1 MPRSL
6 PVAGAPLAGARRP
19 PALLV
24 AELQDALHRGRH
36 GGPLAAG
43 EAAEAADDGV
53 GVLVLEVSG
62 EAGELPERALAL
74 PLVDRRVCESGSHV
88 VLSVVS
94 HLSETL
100 GLTRDRNTPSMV

>member
-6 PVAGAPLAGARRP
+6 PVAGAPLAAPP
-19 PALLV
+19 PAVLV
-24 AELQDALHRGRH
+24 AELQDPLHRGRD

-43 EAAEAADDGV
+43 EAAEAADDRV

-62 EAGELPERALAL
+62 DAGELPSAPWR
-74 PLVDRRVCESGSHV
+74 SQSSIGGSASARFARSCS
-88 VLSVVS
+88 LVVS

-100 GLTRDRNTPSMV
+100 GLTPDRNTPSMV